1 MTENKIFD
9 DIKESETYKNI
20 TEKMSDEER
29 ALADRAAL
37 ELLKYFQDEILA
49 KLQAVKSTKKNS

>member
-9 DIKESETYKNI
+9 DIKESEIYKNI

-49 KLQAVKSTKKNS
+49 KLQAVKSAKKNS